1 MPAKAKLPVIAWNC
15 QAPAM
20 NTSRAIAS
28 ISQGSRPSTIG
39 RIAATAVA
47 IPAASAARVH
57 SPQPIR
63 PLSAISLT
71 TTSVTPSRATSELT
85 SAWV

>member
-1 MPAKAKLPVIAWNC
+1 MPAKAKLPVIGWNC

-20 NTSRAIAS
+20 KTSRAIAS
-28 ISQGSRPSTIG
+28 MSKGSRPCTIG
-39 RIAATAVA
+39 RIAASAQA

-57 SPQPIR
+57 SPQPCR
-63 PLSAISLT
+63 PLSAVSLT
-71 TTSVTPSRATSELT
+71 ITSVTPSRATSELS